1 MYPRS
6 GTQHIAYFKRFKM
19 EIDLV
24 EPPLAPTLP
33 AGFHWVPW
41 EDGLLDLHADVLF
54 RSFIGEI
61 DAMVFPSLGN
71 RLGCRQLMQEIGRK
85 DSFVPA
91 ATWLI
96 ACQEGYCGT
105 VQGLSDRMGMGAVQ
119 NLGVVER
126 FRGRGLG
133 TALILQALN
142 GFRRSGLAIGFLEV
156 TAQNDAAVRLYR
168 RLGFRRKKTIYK
180 PVESN
185 ALLQSLIHSTQGDDH
200 VPQPV
205 YQHTFPNGLTLLAE
219 RMDHVRSAA
228 LNFMIPAGCV
238 YDPPGSLGIASV
250 LADLISR
257 GAGERD
263 SRDLTLALDNL
274 GLDRDESV
282 SSMHTRFWAATV
294 ARNIPAA
301 LEIYA
306 DILLRPHLPEDEIE
320 AVQML
325 ALQDLQNLEDEPR
338 QKVLIELKAR
348 HYPNPLGQDRRGVAP
363 DIEALT
369 VKKIREHYQ
378 RLFRPQGAILSVA
391 GYLDWEPLRDQVGRL
406 FGDWKGSSNSTV
418 VANGKPAGSA
428 HLHKETTQ
436 TQIAL
441 AYPSVPIGHP
451 EYYAALGAV
460 NVLSGGM
467 SAGCSRKSARNAASV
482 IRCGPVIRPSKIGQV
497 FWHMPAPP
505 TSAPRRRST

>member
-1 MYPRS
+1 M
-6 GTQHIAYFKRFKM
+6 
-19 EIDLV
+19 
-24 EPPLAPTLP
+24 
-33 AGFHWVPW
+33 
-41 EDGLLDLHADVLF
+41 
-54 RSFIGEI
+54 
-61 DAMVFPSLGN
+61 
-71 RLGCRQLMQEIGRK
+71 
-85 DSFVPA
+85 
-91 ATWLI
+91 
-96 ACQEGYCGT
+96 
-105 VQGLSDRMGMGAVQ
+105 
-119 NLGVVER
+119 
-126 FRGRGLG
+126 
-133 TALILQALN
+133 
-142 GFRRSGLAIGFLEV
+142 
-156 TAQNDAAVRLYR
+156 
-168 RLGFRRKKTIYK
+168 
-180 PVESN
+180 
-185 ALLQSLIHSTQGDDH
+185 
-200 VPQPV
+200 PQPV

-238 YDPPGSLGIASV
+238 YDPPGSLGIAAV

-338 QKVLIELKAR
+338 QKVLVELKAR
-348 HYPNPLGQDRRGVAP
+348 HYPKPLGQDRRGIAP

-369 VKKIREHYQ
+369 VKKIRDHYQ

-391 GYLDWEPLRDQVGRL
+391 GYLEWEPLRDQVGRL
-406 FGDWKGSSNSTV
+406 FGDWQGASNSTV
-418 VANGKPAGSA
+418 VTQGKPAGSA

-467 SAGCSRKSARNAASV
+467 SARLFTEVREKRGLCYSVWASYQTFKDRASILAYAGTTNERAQETLDVMVAELQRLENGIQDEEVERVQAGLKSSLIMQEESTSARAGTLASDWYFLGRV
-482 IRCGPVIRPSKIGQV
+482 RSFDEIQSAVNGLTPANIVAHIREHRARDFTFVTLGPKELTMVENGNR
-497 FWHMPAPP
+497 
-505 TSAPRRRST
+505 